1 MPNSEPNVPTCCC
14 CHDEAAASWTPTKA
28 YFCPMCPG
36 VEADEPGACPHCG
49 MALESALP
57 TDEVP
62 PAEAAELREMTRRFW
77 FALAFALPV
86 LVLGMDHLLPGQPFM
101 HGLGHRVSGW
111 IQLALSVPVVFLAGW
126 PLLARGWR
134 SLTTRNFNMF
144 TLIGLGV
151 MASWWYSFIAL
162 LFEDYLP
169 ASAKHGGHAVFYFE
183 AAAGI
188 TALVLLGQV
197 MELRAH
203 RRTGAALRALIG
215 LAPKTAARL
224 RDGVEELVPLEQIVV
239 GDQLRVRPGE
249 KVPVDGAVL
258 EGHSTVD
265 EAMLTGEPLP
275 ISKQAGAP
283 VTGGTL
289 NQTGAFVMRAEKV
302 GRETLLAHIVQMVAQ
317 AQRSR
322 APVQRLADRVAA
334 VFVPAVVSIAAL
346 TFVVWLAFGPEPRW
360 ANALVCAVAVLV
372 ISCPCALGLA
382 TPMSIM
388 IGVGRGAQDGILVRE
403 AAALETL
410 GIVDTLAVD
419 KTGTLTEG
427 KPEVTQILPS
437 ALWTGLVSPAHLTPT
452 LRRDQ
457 KVPSAESEAD
467 LLGIAAALEQHSEHP
482 LAAAVVRAARQR
494 GLAVGDAEQFQATPG
509 GGIEGHV
516 AGQTVLVGNESWLAE
531 RGVAGLDA
539 RRDEIAAL
547 HERGQITIG
556 VAVAGRLAGWIAAA
570 DPIKATTAEAIRELH
585 RLGLKIVMLTGDIA
599 ATAQTVAR
607 ELGIDEVR
615 ARVTP
620 AEKHRVVQELRAA
633 GRRVAMAGDGI
644 NDAPA
649 LAAAEVGIAM
659 GHGTDIAMQSAG
671 ITLVKGDLRGL
682 VKAIHLSRAVRRN
695 IRQNLFFAF
704 AYNVIG
710 IPLAAGAL
718 YPLTGTL
725 LSPVLAGAAMSFSDV
740 SVVGNAL
747 RLRRAKL

>member
-1 MPNSEPNVPTCCC
+1 VPDTEQTCCC
-14 CHDEAAASWTPTKA
+14 CHEAAAESWTPTKA

-36 VEADEPGACPHCG
+36 VEADEPGACAHCG
-49 MALESALP
+49 MALEPSLP
-57 TDEVP
+57 SLEVP
-62 PAEAAELREMTRRFW
+62 PAEAAELRDMTRRFW
-77 FALAFALPV
+77 LALAFGLPV

-101 HGLGHRVSGW
+101 RLLGHAVSGW
-111 IQLALSVPVVFLAGW
+111 LQFALSAPVVFLAGW
-126 PLLARGWR
+126 PLLDRGWR
-134 SLTTRNFNMF
+134 SLVTRNFNMF
-144 TLIGLGV
+144 TLIALGV
-151 MASWWYSFIAL
+151 MAAWWSSLAAL
-162 LFEDYLP
+162 LLDDVLP
-169 ASAKHGGHAVFYFE
+169 AAAKHEGHAVLYFE

-188 TALVLLGQV
+188 TMLVLLGQV
-197 MELRAH
+197 MEMRSH

-224 RDGVEELVPLEQIVV
+224 RDNVEEQVPLEQIVA

-249 KVPVDGAVL
+249 KIPVDGVVL

-275 ISKQAGAP
+275 VPKQAGDK

-302 GRETLLAHIVQMVAQ
+302 GRETLLARIVQLVAQ

-334 VFVPAVVSIAAL
+334 VFVPAVVSIAVL
-346 TFVVWLAFGPEPRW
+346 TFALWLAFGPEPRW

-372 ISCPCALGLA
+372 IACPCALGLA

-388 IGVGRGAQDGILVRE
+388 IGVGRGAQEGILVKD
-403 AAALETL
+403 AAALESL

-427 KPEVTQILPS
+427 KPAVTQLLPS
-437 ALWTGLVSPAHLTPT
+437 EMWAGCATPRATPNINAGLQTPPT
-452 LRRDQ
+452 
-457 KVPSAESEAD
+457 KTAEEQI
-467 LLGIAAALEQHSEHP
+467 LQITAALERHSEHP
-482 LAAAVVRAARQR
+482 LAAAIIRAAQ
-494 GLAVGDAEQFQATPG
+494 EQNLPPLEAHNFKATPG
-509 GGIEGHV
+509 GGIEGNV
-516 AGQTVLVGNESWLAE
+516 NGATVLVGSASWLAE
-531 RGVAGLDA
+531 RGATGLDA
-539 RRDEIAAL
+539 RQSEVAAC
-547 HERGQITIG
+547 HARGETTIG
-556 VAVAGRLAGWIAAA
+556 VAIAGQLAGWIAAA
-570 DPIKATTAEAIRELH
+570 DPVKPTTAEAIRELH
-585 RLGLKIVMLTGDIA
+585 RLGLKIVMVTGDVEA
-599 ATAQTVAR
+599 AAQNVAHS
-607 ELGIDEVR
+607 LGLDEVR
-615 ARVTP
+615 ARVSP
-620 AEKHRVVQELRAA
+620 VEKHRVVQELRAA

-659 GHGTDIAMQSAG
+659 GHGIDIAMQSAG
-671 ITLVKGDLRGL
+671 VTLVKGDLRGL
-682 VKAIHLSRAVRRN
+682 VRAIHLSRAVRRN

-704 AYNVIG
+704 AYNTIG

-725 LSPVLAGAAMSFSDV
+725 LSPVLAGAAMSFSDL

-747 RLRRAKL
+747 RLRRARL

>member
-1 MPNSEPNVPTCCC
+1 MSNTEPTCCC
-14 CHDEAAASWTPTKA
+14 CGHEAAESWTPTKA

-36 VEADEPGACPHCG
+36 VESDEPGACPHCG

-62 PAEAAELREMTRRFW
+62 PAEAAELRDMSRRFW
-77 FALAFALPV
+77 FALALGLPALI
-86 LVLGMDHLLPGQPFM
+86 LGMDHLLPGQPFM
-101 HGLGHRVSGW
+101 QLLGHRLSGW
-111 IQLALSVPVVFLAGW
+111 IELALSTPVVFLAGW
-126 PLLARGWR
+126 PLLQRGWR
-134 SLTTRNFNMF
+134 SLVTRNFNMF

-151 MASWWYSFIAL
+151 MTSWSYSLVAL
-162 LFEDYLP
+162 LFEEALP
-169 ASAKHGGHAVFYFE
+169 AAAKHGGHVVLYFE

-188 TALVLLGQV
+188 TMLVLLGQV

-215 LAPKTAARL
+215 LAPKTATRL
-224 RDGVEELVPLEQIVV
+224 RDGVEEQISLAQIAV
-239 GDQLRVRPGE
+239 GDLLRVRPGE
-249 KVPVDGAVL
+249 KIPVDGVVR
-258 EGHSTVD
+258 EGLSTVD
-265 EAMLTGEPLP
+265 EAMLTGEPP
-275 ISKQAGAP
+275 PVAKHAGDK
-283 VTGGTL
+283 VTGGTV
-289 NQTGAFVMRAEKV
+289 NQTGAFVMCAEKV
-302 GRETLLAHIVQMVAQ
+302 GRETLLARIVQMVAQ

-334 VFVPAVVSIAAL
+334 VFVPVVVSIAII
-346 TFVVWLAFGPEPRW
+346 TFLVWLAFGPEPRW

-372 ISCPCALGLA
+372 IACPCALGLA

-403 AAALETL
+403 AAALEAL
-410 GIVDTLAVD
+410 GVVDILAVD
-419 KTGTLTEG
+419 KTGTLTAG
-427 KPEVTQILPS
+427 KPEVTQILLNP
-437 ALWTGLVSPAHLTPT
+437 LWAGLSSPANTTETRGWKAPPT
-452 LRRDQ
+452 T
-457 KVPSAESEAD
+457 AEKN
-467 LLGIAAALEQHSEHP
+467 LLQLAAALEQHSEHP
-482 LAAAVVRAARQR
+482 LATAIIRATKEH
-494 GLAVGDAEQFQATPG
+494 GLTFADATQFHATPG
-509 GGIEGHV
+509 GGVEGVV
-516 AGQTVLVGNESWLAE
+516 AGQAVLVGSESWLAE

-539 RRDEIAAL
+539 RQTELIAV
-547 HERGQITIG
+547 HQRGQTTIG
-556 VAVAGRLAGWIAAA
+556 VAVAGQLAGWIAAA
-570 DPIKATTAEAIRELH
+570 DPIKPTTAEAIRELH
-585 RLGLKIVMLTGDIA
+585 RLGLKIVMLTGDIE
-599 ATAQTVAR
+599 ATARTVAR

-620 AEKHRVVQELRAA
+620 TEKHRVVQELRAA

-704 AYNVIG
+704 AYNAIG

-718 YPLTGTL
+718 YPLTGTF

-747 RLRRAKL
+747 RLRRARL

>member
-1 MPNSEPNVPTCCC
+1 MPNSEPTKPACCC
-14 CHDEAAASWTPTKA
+14 CHDAAAESWTPTKA

-36 VEADEPGACPHCG
+36 IEADEPGVCPHCG

-77 FALAFALPV
+77 FALALGLPV

-101 HGLGHRVSGW
+101 HWLGHRVSGW

-134 SLTTRNFNMF
+134 SLVTRNFNMF

-151 MASWWYSFIAL
+151 MASWCYSVVAL

-224 RDGVEELVPLEQIVV
+224 RAGVEEQVPLEQIVA

-249 KVPVDGAVL
+249 KIAVDGVVL
-258 EGHSTVD
+258 EGRSTVD

-275 ISKQAGAP
+275 VSKQAGDK

-289 NQTGAFVMRAEKV
+289 NQTGAFVMCAEKV
-302 GRETLLAHIVQMVAQ
+302 GRETLLARIVLMVAQ

-334 VFVPAVVSIAAL
+334 VFVPVVVGIATL
-346 TFVVWLAFGPEPRW
+346 TFLLWLAFGPEPRW

-372 ISCPCALGLA
+372 IACPCALGLA

-427 KPEVTQILPS
+427 KPEVTQLLPS
-437 ALWTGLVSPAHLTPT
+437 ELWAGLATPRT
-452 LRRDQ
+452 TPINSAGLQTQPTR
-457 KVPSAESEAD
+457 SAEQE
-467 LLGIAAALEQHSEHP
+467 LLQLAAALEQHSEHP
-482 LAAAVVRAARQR
+482 LAAAVVRATQQRQ
-494 GLAVGDAEQFQATPG
+494 LALGDAENFHATPG
-509 GGIEGHV
+509 GGIEGVV
-516 AGQTVLVGNESWLAE
+516 AGQAVLVGNESWLAE
-531 RGVAGLDA
+531 RGVSDLDA
-539 RRDEIAAL
+539 RQLEITAL
-547 HERGQITIG
+547 HQRGQTTIG
-556 VAVAGRLAGWIAAA
+556 VAVAGQLAGWIAAA
-570 DPIKATTAEAIRELH
+570 DPIKPTTAQAIRELH

-599 ATAQTVAR
+599 ATAQTVAQ

-649 LAAAEVGIAM
+649 LAAADVGIAM
-659 GHGTDIAMQSAG
+659 GNGTDIAMQSAG

-704 AYNVIG
+704 AYNAIG

-747 RLRRAKL
+747 RLRRARL

>member
-1 MPNSEPNVPTCCC
+1 
-14 CHDEAAASWTPTKA
+14 
-28 YFCPMCPG
+28 MCPG
-36 VEADEPGACPHCG
+36 VESDEPGACAHCG

-62 PAEAAELREMTRRFW
+62 PAEAAELRAMTRRFW
-77 FALAFALPV
+77 FALVLAAPV
-86 LVLGMDHLLPGQPFM
+86 LVLGMDHLLPGRPFM
-101 HGLGHRVSGW
+101 YWLGHRVSGW
-111 IQLALSVPVVFLAGW
+111 IQMALSLPVVFLAGW
-126 PLLARGWR
+126 PLLTRGWR
-134 SLTTRNFNMF
+134 SLVTRKFNMF
-144 TLIGLGV
+144 TLIGLGL
-151 MASWWYSFIAL
+151 MTSWFYSLAAL
-162 LFEDYLP
+162 LFEDFLP
-169 ASAKHGGHAVFYFE
+169 AAAKHGGHAIFYFE

-224 RDGVEELVPLEQIVV
+224 RDGVEEQVPLEQIVV

-249 KVPVDGAVL
+249 KIPVDGVVL

-275 ISKQAGAP
+275 VSKRDGDK

-302 GRETLLAHIVQMVAQ
+302 GRETLLARIVQMVAQ

-334 VFVPAVVSIAAL
+334 VFVPVVVSIAAL
-346 TFVVWLAFGPEPRW
+346 TFIIWLTVGPEPRL
-360 ANALVCAVAVLV
+360 ANAIVCAVAVLV
-372 ISCPCALGLA
+372 IACPCALGLA

-388 IGVGRGAQDGILVRE
+388 IGVGRGARDGILVRE

-427 KPEVTQILPS
+427 KPEVTQLLPTT
-437 ALWTGLVSPAHLTPT
+437 LWAGLSSPANPDPTETPT
-452 LRRDQ
+452 TKTLST
-457 KVPSAESEAD
+457 KAEND
-467 LLGIAAALEQHSEHP
+467 LLSLAAALEQHSEHP
-482 LAAAVVRAARQR
+482 LAAAVVRAAQKNNFSIPS
-494 GLAVGDAEQFQATPG
+494 ATDFKATPG
-509 GGIEGHV
+509 GGIEGNV
-516 AGQTVLVGNESWLAE
+516 AGQAVLVGSESWLAE
-531 RGVAGLDA
+531 RGVSGLDA

-547 HERGQITIG
+547 HLRGQTTIG
-556 VAVAGRLAGWIAAA
+556 VAVAGELAGWIAAA

-585 RLGLKIVMLTGDIA
+585 RLGLKIVMLTGDIE
-599 ATAQTVAR
+599 ATAQTVAK

-620 AEKHRVVQELRAA
+620 TEKHRVVQELRAA

-659 GHGTDIAMQSAG
+659 GNGTDIAMQSAG
-671 ITLVKGDLRGL
+671 LTLVKGDLRGL

-704 AYNVIG
+704 AYNAIG
-710 IPLAAGAL
+710 IPLAAGVL
-718 YPLTGTL
+718 YPFTGTL

-747 RLRRAKL
+747 RLRRARL

>member
-1 MPNSEPNVPTCCC
+1 
-14 CHDEAAASWTPTKA
+14 
-28 YFCPMCPG
+28 
-36 VEADEPGACPHCG
+36 

-62 PAEAAELREMTRRFW
+62 PVEAAELREMTRRFW
-77 FALAFALPV
+77 FALALGLPV

-101 HGLGHRVSGW
+101 QWLGHRGSGW
-111 IQLALSVPVVFLAGW
+111 IQLVLSVPVVFLAGW

-134 SLTTRNFNMF
+134 SLVTRNFNMF

-151 MASWWYSFIAL
+151 MASWGYSLVAL
-162 LFEDYLP
+162 LFEDALP
-169 ASAKHGGHAVFYFE
+169 AAAKHGGHAIFYFE

-188 TALVLLGQV
+188 TVLVLLGQV

-224 RDGVEELVPLEQIVV
+224 CDGGEEQVPLEKIVV

-249 KVPVDGAVL
+249 KIPVDGIVL
-258 EGHSTVD
+258 EGCSTVD

-275 ISKQAGAP
+275 TIKQADDK
-283 VTGGTL
+283 VTGGTV
-289 NQTGAFVMRAEKV
+289 NQTGAFIMRAEKV
-302 GRETLLAHIVQMVAQ
+302 GRETLLARIVQMVAQ

-334 VFVPAVVSIAAL
+334 VFVPVVVGIAAL
-346 TFVVWLAFGPEPRW
+346 TFLFWLTFGPEPRW

-372 ISCPCALGLA
+372 IACPCALGLA

-388 IGVGRGAQDGILVRE
+388 IGVGRGAQEGILVRE
-403 AAALETL
+403 AAALEAL
-410 GIVDTLAVD
+410 GVVDTLAVD
-419 KTGTLTEG
+419 KTGTLTTG
-427 KPEVTQILPS
+427 QPEVTQVLVSELWAGPS
-437 ALWTGLVSPAHLTPT
+437 APRAGLE
-452 LRRDQ
+452 
-457 KVPSAESEAD
+457 VPPSKTTEYEI
-467 LLGIAAALEQHSEHP
+467 LQLAAALEHHSEHP
-482 LAAAVVRAARQR
+482 LAAAIACAAKDR
-494 GLAVGDAEQFQATPG
+494 GLIFADATQFQATPG
-509 GGIEGHV
+509 GGVEGIV
-516 AGQTVLVGNESWLAE
+516 AGQNVLVGSETWLAE
-531 RGVAGLDA
+531 RGTRGLGTQA
-539 RRDEIAAL
+539 AELAAL
-547 HERGQITIG
+547 HQRGETTIG
-556 VAVAGRLAGWIAAA
+556 VAIASQLAGWIAAS

-585 RLGLKIVMLTGDIA
+585 RLGLKIVMLTGDIE

-607 ELGIDEVR
+607 ELGIDEVY

-620 AEKHRVVQELRAA
+620 TEKHRIVQELRAA

-682 VKAIHLSRAVRRN
+682 VRAIHLSRAVRRN

-704 AYNVIG
+704 AYNAIG
-710 IPLAAGAL
+710 IPLAAGVL

-747 RLRRAKL
+747 RLRRARL

>member
-1 MPNSEPNVPTCCC
+1 MPNSDQNAPTCCC
-14 CHDEAAASWTPTKA
+14 GHEPAAASWTPTKA

-36 VEADEPGACPHCG
+36 NEADEPGACPHCG

-101 HGLGHRVSGW
+101 HWLGHRVSGW
-111 IQLALSVPVVFLAGW
+111 IQLTLSVPVVFLAGW

-134 SLTTRNFNMF
+134 SLVTRNFNMF

-151 MASWWYSFIAL
+151 MASWWYSLVAL

-275 ISKQAGAP
+275 VSKQAGDP

-346 TFVVWLAFGPEPRW
+346 TLLLWLFFGPEPRW

-427 KPEVTQILPS
+427 KPEVTQILTS
-437 ALWTGLVSPAHLTPT
+437 ELWAGLPAPRTSPNENAGLEAPPT
-452 LRRDQ
+452 TKENDI
-457 KVPSAESEAD
+457 
-467 LLGIAAALEQHSEHP
+467 LGIAAALEQHSEHP

-494 GLAVGDAEQFQATPG
+494 GLAVGDAGQFQATPG
-509 GGIEGHV
+509 GGIEGQV
-516 AGQTVLVGNESWLAE
+516 AGQAVLVGNESWLAE
-531 RGVAGLDA
+531 RGVAGLGA
-539 RRDEIAAL
+539 RQAEIAAL

-704 AYNVIG
+704 AYNAIG

-747 RLRRAKL
+747 RLRRARL

>member
-1 MPNSEPNVPTCCC
+1 
-14 CHDEAAASWTPTKA
+14 
-28 YFCPMCPG
+28 MCPG

-57 TDEVP
+57 TEEIP
-62 PAEAAELREMTRRFW
+62 PAEAAELREMSRRFW
-77 FALAFALPV
+77 FALVLALPV

-101 HGLGHRVSGW
+101 RLLGHRISGW
-111 IQLALSVPVVFLAGW
+111 IQLALSAPVVFLAGW

-134 SLTTRNFNMF
+134 SLVTRNFNMF

-151 MASWWYSFIAL
+151 MTSWSYSLIAL
-162 LFEDYLP
+162 LFEEALP
-169 ASAKHGGHAVFYFE
+169 AAAKHGGHAVLYFE

-215 LAPKTAARL
+215 LAPKTATRL
-224 RDGVEELVPLEQIVV
+224 RDGTEEQTPLAQIAV
-239 GDQLRVRPGE
+239 GDLLRVRPGE
-249 KVPVDGAVL
+249 KVPVDGCVL
-258 EGHSTVD
+258 EGHSAVD
-265 EAMLTGEPLP
+265 EAMLTGEPVP
-275 ISKQAGAP
+275 APKQAGDK
-283 VTGGTL
+283 VTGGTV

-302 GRETLLAHIVQMVAQ
+302 GRETLLARIVQLVAQ

-334 VFVPAVVSIAAL
+334 VFVPAVVGIAAL
-346 TFVVWLAFGPEPRW
+346 TFLVWLGFGPEPRW

-372 ISCPCALGLA
+372 IACPCALGLA

-388 IGVGRGAQDGILVRE
+388 IGVGRGAQEGILVKNAE
-403 AAALETL
+403 ALELL
-410 GIVDTLAVD
+410 GIADTLAVD

-427 KPEVTQILPS
+427 KPKVTQIYSADVGAAKSCRDKDTDVDRRNVLRLLPEEERI
-437 ALWTGLVSPAHLTPT
+437 LQL
-452 LRRDQ
+452 
-457 KVPSAESEAD
+457 
-467 LLGIAAALEQHSEHP
+467 AAALEQHSEHP
-482 LAAAVVRAARQR
+482 LAAAIVQAAKER
-494 GLAVGDAEQFQATPG
+494 GLPVGDAEDFHATPG
-509 GGIEGHV
+509 GGIEGTI
-516 AGQTVLVGNESWLAE
+516 AGQNILIGSENWLAE
-531 RGVAGLDA
+531 RGVTGLDA
-539 RRDEIAAL
+539 RQVETVAL
-547 HERGQITIG
+547 HQRGETTIG
-556 VAVAGRLAGWIAAA
+556 VAVDGRLAGWIAAA
-570 DPIKATTAEAIRELH
+570 DPIKPTTAEAIRELH
-585 RLGLKIVMLTGDIA
+585 RRGLKIVMLTGDIE

-620 AEKHRVVQELRAA
+620 AEKHRVIQELRAA
-633 GRRVAMAGDGI
+633 GRRVVMAGDGI

-649 LAAAEVGIAM
+649 LAAAEVGVAM

-671 ITLVKGDLRGL
+671 LTLVKGDLRGL
-682 VKAIHLSRAVRRN
+682 VRAIHLSRAVRRN

-704 AYNVIG
+704 AYNLIG
-710 IPLAAGAL
+710 IPLAAGVL

-747 RLRRAKL
+747 RLRGVRL

>member
-1 MPNSEPNVPTCCC
+1 
-14 CHDEAAASWTPTKA
+14 
-28 YFCPMCPG
+28 
-36 VEADEPGACPHCG
+36 
-49 MALESALP
+49 MALESTLP
-57 TDEVP
+57 TNEIP

-77 FALAFALPV
+77 LALVLGLPV

-101 HGLGHRVSGW
+101 QWLGHRVSGW
-111 IQLALSVPVVFLAGW
+111 IQLALSAPVVFLAGW
-126 PLLARGWR
+126 PLLERGWR
-134 SLTTRNFNMF
+134 SLVTRNFNMF

-151 MASWWYSFIAL
+151 LTSWCYSLAAL
-162 LFEDYLP
+162 LCEDALP
-169 ASAKHGGHAVFYFE
+169 AAAKHGGHAIFYFE

-197 MELRAH
+197 MELRSH

-224 RDGVEELVPLEQIVV
+224 RNGVEEQVPLEQIVA

-249 KVPVDGAVL
+249 KIPVDGVVL
-258 EGHSTVD
+258 DGHSTVD

-275 ISKQAGAP
+275 MIKATGDKI
-283 VTGGTL
+283 TGGTL
-289 NQTGAFVMRAEKV
+289 NKNGAFIMRAEKV
-302 GRETLLAHIVQMVAQ
+302 GRETLLARIVQLVAQ

-334 VFVPAVVSIAAL
+334 AFVPAVVSIAAL
-346 TFVVWLAFGPEPRW
+346 TFILWLAFGPEPRW
-360 ANALVCAVAVLV
+360 ANALVCSVAVLV
-372 ISCPCALGLA
+372 IACPCALGLA

-388 IGVGRGAQDGILVRE
+388 IGVGRGAQEGILVKD

-427 KPEVTQILPS
+427 KPAVTQILPINTTQPEKEI
-437 ALWTGLVSPAHLTPT
+437 L
-452 LRRDQ
+452 Q
-457 KVPSAESEAD
+457 
-467 LLGIAAALEQHSEHP
+467 IAAALERHSEHP
-482 LAAAVVRAARQR
+482 LAAAIVCAAHEQK
-494 GLAVGDAEQFQATPG
+494 LPALDATGFKATPG
-509 GGIEGHV
+509 GGIEGLV
-516 AGQTVLVGNESWLAE
+516 AGQAVLVGSSNWLAA
-531 RGVAGLDA
+531 RDVTGLNA
-539 RRDEIAAL
+539 RQSEVSAR
-547 HERGQITIG
+547 HERGETTIG
-556 VAVAGRLAGWIAAA
+556 VAIAGRLAGWIAAS
-570 DPIKATTAEAIRELH
+570 DPIKTTTAEAIRELH
-585 RLGLKIVMLTGDIA
+585 RLGLKIVMLTGDVE

-607 ELGIDEVR
+607 SLGIDEVR

-620 AEKHRVVQELRAA
+620 EEKHRIVQALRAA

-659 GHGTDIAMQSAG
+659 GNGTDIAMQSAG
-671 ITLVKGDLRGL
+671 VTLVKGDLRGL
-682 VKAIHLSRAVRRN
+682 VRAIHLSRAVRRN

-704 AYNVIG
+704 AYNALG

-725 LSPVLAGAAMSFSDV
+725 LSPVLAGAAMSFSDL

-747 RLRRAKL
+747 RLRRARL

>member
-1 MPNSEPNVPTCCC
+1 
-14 CHDEAAASWTPTKA
+14 
-28 YFCPMCPG
+28 MCPG
-36 VEADEPGACPHCG
+36 IESDEPGACGHCG

-62 PAEAAELREMTRRFW
+62 PAEVAELREMTRRFW
-77 FALAFALPV
+77 LALALGLPV

-101 HGLGHRVSGW
+101 HWLGHCVSGW
-111 IQLALSVPVVFLAGW
+111 IQLALSLPVVFIAGW
-126 PLLARGWR
+126 PLLERGWR
-134 SLTTRNFNMF
+134 SLITRNFNMF

-151 MASWWYSFIAL
+151 LTSWFYSLAAL
-162 LFEDYLP
+162 LFEDALP
-169 ASAKHGGHAVFYFE
+169 AAAKHGGQAIFYFE

-224 RDGVEELVPLEQIVV
+224 RNGVEEQVPLDQIIA
-239 GDQLRVRPGE
+239 GDQLHVRPGE
-249 KVPVDGAVL
+249 KIPVDGVL
-258 EGHSTVD
+258 LDGHSTVD

-275 ISKQAGAP
+275 VTKRKDDR

-289 NQTGAFVMRAEKV
+289 NQTGAFTMRAEKV
-302 GRETLLAHIVQMVAQ
+302 GRETLLARIVQMVAQ

-334 VFVPAVVSIAAL
+334 VFVPVVVSIAAL
-346 TFVVWLAFGPEPRW
+346 TFILWVAFGPEPRL
-360 ANALVCAVAVLV
+360 ANAIVCAVAVLV
-372 ISCPCALGLA
+372 IACPCALGLA

-410 GIVDTLAVD
+410 GLVDTLAVD

-427 KPEVTQILPS
+427 RPEVTQLLP
-437 ALWTGLVSPAHLTPT
+437 AQTT
-452 LRRDQ
+452 LNENQ
-457 KVPSAESEAD
+457 
-467 LLGIAAALEQHSEHP
+467 LLQFAAALEQHSEHP
-482 LAAAVVRAARQR
+482 LASAVLRAARQR
-494 GLAVGDAEQFQATPG
+494 GLKLSTAENFHATPG
-509 GGIEGHV
+509 GGIEGNV
-516 AGQTVLVGNESWLAE
+516 AGQAVLIGSECWLAE
-531 RGVAGLDA
+531 RGVSGLDG
-539 RRDEIAAL
+539 RRAEITAL
-547 HERGQITIG
+547 HLRGQTTIG
-556 VAVAGRLAGWIAAA
+556 VAVAGQLAGWIAAA
-570 DPIKATTAEAIRELH
+570 DPIKATTAEALRELH
-585 RLGLKIVMLTGDIA
+585 RLGLRLVMLTGDSV
-599 ATAQTVAR
+599 ATAQTVAK

-620 AEKHRVVQELRAA
+620 TEKHRVVQELRSA

-659 GHGTDIAMQSAG
+659 GNGTDIAMQSAS

-682 VKAIHLSRAVRRN
+682 VKAIHLSHAVRRN

-704 AYNVIG
+704 AYNAIG

-718 YPLTGTL
+718 YPFTGTL
-725 LSPVLAGAAMSFSDV
+725 LSPVLAGAAMSFSDL

-747 RLRRAKL
+747 RLRRTRL